1 MGVTVTMPSAFSH
14 CSHPGGV
21 GQVAQSHSP
30 LPAWLVC
37 QQSELAGTDGSDRSG
52 LCGHSRHTCGTQLPS
67 PGWCLTARF
76 HTARF
81 HTSHFTPHLPTPAPT
96 QLRIYEDED
105 GARKEEIAAL
115 AQPESGSF
123 AAFYD
128 RLKEVKEYYRRFP
141 TTDVTEVRGVLGWDG
156 RGRVGW

>member
-1 MGVTVTMPSAFSH
+1 MQLITA
-14 CSHPGGV
+14 
-21 GQVAQSHSP
+21 
-30 LPAWLVC
+30 AW
-37 QQSELAGTDGSDRSG
+37 
-52 LCGHSRHTCGTQLPS
+52 PS
-67 PGWCLTARF
+67 PRWRLTACF

-81 HTSHFTPHLPTPAPT
+81 HTSHFALHPPTPAPA

-141 TTDVTEVRGVLGWDG
+141 TTDVTEVRGAGGREVDGLVGKVLKSVRWLGNVAASFFPQEMSLWYG
-156 RGRVGW
+156 VCLGQRPVG

>member
-1 MGVTVTMPSAFSH
+1 MGIPATPVAPSCPAQAGASP
-14 CSHPGGV
+14 PGSTPPD
-21 GQVAQSHSP
+21 ATPH
-30 LPAWLVC
+30 A
-37 QQSELAGTDGSDRSG
+37 
-52 LCGHSRHTCGTQLPS
+52 
-67 PGWCLTARF
+67 
-76 HTARF
+76 
-81 HTSHFTPHLPTPAPT
+81 SHFTLRPPTPAPA